1 VVPPSP
7 VLRPLD
13 RQSTAGVIAD
23 SIRERIMDGAFAPG
37 AQLTEALLADQLD
50 VSRGPVRE
58 AFQRLVQE
66 GLLTSVPHRGV
77 FVTTI
82 EPDEVADVYLARAVV
97 EREAARLVARADD
110 RRVIARLR
118 GFVDEMAAAAVDGS
132 WGDIAET
139 DLRFHATL
147 VAEAGSPRLD
157 RMYRTLLAETRL
169 CLRGLRHVHPDP
181 AEVVAEHRALVDA
194 IAEGDAAQ
202 AVRCVEQ
209 HLTRAVD
216 GTGYPGPRPDGPARG
231 TSGKS

>member
-1 VVPPSP
+1 MPPPSAP
-7 VLRPLD
+7 TVLRPLD

-23 SIRERIMDGAFAPG
+23 AIRQLIMVGTFAPG
-37 AQLTEALLADQLD
+37 MQLTEAQLAEQLE

-82 EPDEVADVYLARAVV
+82 EPSDVADVYLARSVV
-97 EREAARLVARADD
+97 EREAARRVARRDD
-110 RRVIARLR
+110 RRVLAMLR
-118 GFVDEMAAAAVDGS
+118 QLVDEMAASAVDGS

-147 VAEAGSPRLD
+147 VAEAGSARLD

-169 CLRGLRHVHPDP
+169 CLRGLREVHPDP
-181 AEVVAEHRALVDA
+181 ADVVAEHRALVDA
-194 IAEGDAAQ
+194 ITAGDEDE
-202 AVRCVEQ
+202 AVRCVEH
-209 HLTRAVD
+209 HLTRAAD
-216 GTGYPGPRPDGPARG
+216 EKTPDA
-231 TSGKS
+231 SDEE

>member
-1 VVPPSP
+1 MPPSTAP
-7 VLRPLD
+7 PALRPLD
-13 RQSTAGVIAD
+13 RPSTAGVIAD

-37 AQLTEALLADQLD
+37 EQLTEAQLADQLE

-66 GLLTSVPHRGV
+66 GLLTAVPHRGV

-82 EPDEVADVYLARAVV
+82 EPDEVADVYLARSVV
-97 EREAARLVARADD
+97 EREAARLVV
-110 RRVIARLR
+110 RRGDPRVVAALR
-118 GFVDEMAAAAVDGS
+118 SLVDEMATSAVDGS

-147 VAEAGSPRLD
+147 VAEAGSARLD

-181 AEVVAEHRALVDA
+181 AEVVAEHQALVDA
-194 IAEGDAAQ
+194 IADGDEAG

-209 HLTRAVD
+209 HLTRAAD
-216 GTGYPGPRPDGPARG
+216 EKATDELGRPDR
-231 TSGKS
+231 